1 MMSQANSLKPRSML
15 RKRLPRYK
23 FEASD
28 RTLLQNLVNKYI
40 GILERKALNQNML
53 DEKKRAWQLIT
64 QKFNTQSADK
74 RIRDAKQLRK
84 CWENMKWRA
93 RREVKQADEEG
104 AMEGDIDGQNGHH
117 LSDFTHPSHLTS
129 GMMGVGEFM
138 GGSVEDDDEGED
150 DDSEGEFDDDDDDDE
165 EMVAPMGTE
174 PIEISDDL
182 DLDASETNGNL
193 PLALNVPRSDPRHPN
208 GFPLSHPPEDELIG
222 SFVADA
228 WIAEEAPGEDGD
240 REDIHLRSEVG
251 DASTY
256 NQIWNGSTS
265 LSSPIG
271 SLGGASSSNRH
282 THTPPLAASDV
293 SQERIPRA
301 PSVSSSMGDAAE
313 SLSSRHSISSSS
325 RSSKRPRDRVYINQ
339 SNAKLRRPSSSSASP
354 IVLVDGDGAAES
366 SAIAVRCHNVDEAER
381 QAGADEEHAKK
392 MELLQAQL
400 DFEKSK
406 VERMRKMM
414 EMSEIE
420 HRARMRMLVRFQQV
434 AEKQKE
440 YWSHHVDT
448 AKRDEVTDQF

>member
-1 MMSQANSLKPRSML
+1 MMSQANTLKPRSML

-23 FEASD
+23 FESSD

-40 GILERKALNQNML
+40 GILERKAINQNML

-64 QKFNTQSADK
+64 QKFNSQSVDK

-93 RREVKQADEEG
+93 RREVKQADIEED
-104 AMEGDIDGQNGHH
+104 MSSHNGHH

-138 GGSVEDDDEGED
+138 GGSVEQDDEEEED
-150 DDSEGEFDDDDDDDE
+150 DNEGEFDDDDDEE

-182 DLDASETNGNL
+182 DHLDATETDGNL
-193 PLALNVPRSDPRHPN
+193 PLPLTTPHGDPRHPN
-208 GFPLSHPPEDELIG
+208 GLPISHPPDDELIG

-240 REDIHLRSEVG
+240 REDIHLQTEIG
-251 DASTY
+251 DASQE

-265 LSSPIG
+265 PVG
-271 SLGGASSSNRH
+271 GMGGGASTSSSTRH
-282 THTPPLAASDV
+282 THTPPLAASDT
-293 SQERIPRA
+293 SQDRIPRA

-325 RSSKRPRDRVYINQ
+325 RNNKRPRDKVYTNQ
-339 SNAKLRRPSSSSASP
+339 SNAHQPRRPSSSASP
-354 IVLVDGDGAAES
+354 VVLLDGDGES
-366 SAIAVRCHNVDEAER
+366 SAIAERRSSVEEAER
-381 QAGADEEHAKK
+381 QMRTDEDHGKR

-406 VERMRKMM
+406 VERMRRMM

-420 HRARMRMLVRFQQV
+420 HRARMRMLVRYQQV

-448 AKRDEVTDQF
+448 VKRDEVTDQF

>member
-1 MMSQANSLKPRSML
+1 MMSQANTLKPRSML

-23 FEASD
+23 FESSD

-40 GILERKALNQNML
+40 GILERKAINQNML

-64 QKFNTQSADK
+64 QKFNSQSVDK

-93 RREVKQADEEG
+93 RREVKQADIEV
-104 AMEGDIDGQNGHH
+104 EGDMSRHNGHH

-138 GGSVEDDDEGED
+138 GGSVEQDDEGEED
-150 DDSEGEFDDDDDDDE
+150 DNEGEFDDDDDEE

-182 DLDASETNGNL
+182 DHLDATETNGNL
-193 PLALNVPRSDPRHPN
+193 PLPLTTPHGDPRHPN
-208 GFPLSHPPEDELIG
+208 GLPISHPPDDELIG

-240 REDIHLRSEVG
+240 REDIHLQTEIG
-251 DASTY
+251 DASQE

-265 LSSPIG
+265 PAG
-271 SLGGASSSNRH
+271 GGMGGGASTSSSTRH
-282 THTPPLAASDV
+282 THTPPLAASDT
-293 SQERIPRA
+293 SQDRIPRA

-325 RSSKRPRDRVYINQ
+325 RNNKRPRDKVYTNQ
-339 SNAKLRRPSSSSASP
+339 SNAHQPRRPSSSASP
-354 IVLVDGDGAAES
+354 VVLLDGDGES
-366 SAIAVRCHNVDEAER
+366 SAVAERSSVEEAER
-381 QAGADEEHAKK
+381 QMRTDEEHGKR

-406 VERMRKMM
+406 VERMRRMM

-420 HRARMRMLVRFQQV
+420 HRARMRMLVRYQQV

-448 AKRDEVTDQF
+448 VKRDEVTDQF